1 MAVNMNDIIVR
12 VSADGDPGAGR
23 IVGRGRFDKTVSEL
37 EGRPQLT
44 NCRVRF
50 EKDGCKVK
58 IVGDAIG
65 VASVLRSFAN
75 DSDVTLCRDDD
86 RRRAEE
92 LTRENADL
100 AVQVGIALAMLA
112 RDSK

>member
-1 MAVNMNDIIVR
+1 MAVNMNDIIVSVSVTHDDGIDFIGRNSLR
-12 VSADGDPGAGR
+12 V
-23 IVGRGRFDKTVSEL
+23 VVSLL
-37 EGRPQLT
+37 EGRHLLT
-44 NCRVRF
+44 NCTVRF

-65 VASVLRSFAN
+65 VASVLNSCAN